1 MCTRQSC
8 TGGSNEMHQE
18 RKKDE
23 HKIWSLLTNPDD
35 TRLIAQKCTT
45 RGVYDGHV
53 SLLCRLL

>member
-1 MCTRQSC
+1 MKCTKR
-8 TGGSNEMHQE
+8 E
-18 RKKDE
+18 KKDE

-53 SLLCRLL
+53 CLLCRLL